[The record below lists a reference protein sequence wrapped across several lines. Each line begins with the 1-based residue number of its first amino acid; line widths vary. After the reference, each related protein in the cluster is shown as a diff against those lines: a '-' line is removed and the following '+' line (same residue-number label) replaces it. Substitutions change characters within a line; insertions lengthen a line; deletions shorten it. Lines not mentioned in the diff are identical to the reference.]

1 MCGKETLQSGRYS
14 LMVKRHILIWTIMQM
29 KTLGS
34 SPGTLPYNSIFIEY
48 KILFG
53 WIAKWLNAPD
63 CKSGG
68 SAFEGSNPSP
78 STK

>member
-1 MCGKETLQSGRYS
+1 
-14 LMVKRHILIWTIMQM
+14 MVKRHILIRIMIQM
-29 KTLGS
+29 KIPGS
-34 SPGTLPYNSIFIEY
+34 SPGTLPYNSILLKH

-53 WIAKWLNAPD
+53 WIAKWSNAPD

-78 STK
+78 STNSGVLSSDDQW

>member
-1 MCGKETLQSGRYS
+1 
-14 LMVKRHILIWTIMQM
+14 MVKRHILIRIIIQM
-29 KTLGS
+29 KTPGS
-34 SPGTLPYNSIFIEY
+34 NPGTLPYNSIFIEY

-63 CKSGG
+63 CKSDG